1 MFNFRNKSNNNKNN
15 NNNNEKLIEKS
26 KSIKY
31 ILKSKINFIPKWEFN
46 SIIPLN
52 VYTCWHTKNLPPLM
66 KANFEKLKS
75 DNPRLTFHLYDEND
89 CREFIKINFKEDV
102 LNSYDSLIP
111 CSYKS
116 DLWRYCVLFINGGI
130 YLDIKFEC
138 FNNFKL
144 ITLTESE
151 HFVRDRDPPGGT
163 LTGLIVSKP
172 GNVILFNCIR
182 QIVDNVKNKFYG
194 ENSLYPTGPC
204 LLGKYFTKNEKKQME
219 LFFDNAYAYGKD
231 NYYIGY
237 KNNICDIIILKMYDE
252 YRNEQKIYQ
261 KNPYYADLWAKKKI
275 YK

>member
-1 MFNFRNKSNNNKNN
+1 MLNFKKPTVDKNKIIR
-15 NNNNEKLIEKS
+15 ETL
-26 KSIKY
+26 KSINY
-31 ILKSKINFIPKWEFN
+31 NIKSKILFIPKSEYN

-52 VYTCWHTKNLPPLM
+52 VYTCWHTKDLPPLM
-66 KANFEKLKS
+66 KQNFEKLKS
-75 DNPRLTFHLYDEND
+75 DNPRLNFYLYDENE
-89 CREFIKINFKEDV
+89 CREFIRNNFKEDV
-102 LNSYDSLIP
+102 LEAYDSLIP

-116 DLWRYCVLFINGGI
+116 DLWRYCILFINGGI

-144 ITLTESE
+144 ISLTESE

-172 GNVILFNCIR
+172 GNIILFNCIR
-182 QIVDNVKNKFYG
+182 QIVNNVKIKYYG

-204 LLGKYFTKNEKKQME
+204 LLGRYFTKEEKRNMKFYFE
-219 LFFDNAYAYGKD
+219 NAKINGND

-237 KNNICDIIILKMYDE
+237 KNGKYEIIILKMYDR
-252 YRNEQKIYQ
+252 YRDEQKIYQ
-261 KNPYYADLWAKKKI
+261 KNQYYADLWQQKNI